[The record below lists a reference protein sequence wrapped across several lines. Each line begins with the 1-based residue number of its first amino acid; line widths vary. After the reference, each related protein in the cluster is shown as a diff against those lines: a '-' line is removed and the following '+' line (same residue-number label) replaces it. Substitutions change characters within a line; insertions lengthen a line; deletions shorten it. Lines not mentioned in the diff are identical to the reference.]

1 MSVVKLLNIVSEIVS
16 FINAIV
22 LSRGLIGP
30 YGHAVTFPKY
40 QMKVFSH
47 PERFPA
53 ALLREDQQHV
63 AQK

>member
-1 MSVVKLLNIVSEIVS
+1 MQLLI
-16 FINAIV
+16 AI

-30 YGHAVTFPKY
+30 YGHAVTFPKC

-47 PERFPA
+47 PERFPT
-53 ALLREDQQHV
+53 ALLHVAQQHV